1 MMMRNGPGQLRPG
14 LPQPKERTMKKM
26 PQGMKAAG
34 KPVITCTSQPVSR
47 RLANGDILT
56 AYSEPARQS
65 EDPMLVVDELEKQW
79 RRG

>member
-1 MMMRNGPGQLRPG
+1 MNKSRQGRKTEGTPAVTGPTGPIKRT
-14 LPQPKERTMKKM
+14 LP
-26 PQGMKAAG
+26 
-34 KPVITCTSQPVSR
+34 
-47 RLANGDILT
+47 NGDILT

>member
-1 MMMRNGPGQLRPG
+1 
-14 LPQPKERTMKKM
+14 MKKSKV
-26 PQGMKAAG
+26 PQGKSSKGRVLVAACE
-34 KPVITCTSQPVSR
+34 PISR